1 MTNKTR
7 TLDYQDN
14 KSSKFWEVTQTGN
27 TVTVRYGKTGTTGQ
41 TQDKTFADAAEANKH
56 IAKLIAEKTGKGYVE
71 RGAASSFQAGQSTLV
86 ATESEVLNAVPP
98 KVASTKA
105 PAKAVTASK
114 ATKAEKPKAPLQ
126 DPEATPESLLAL
138 FGKDDATNRLLAKH
152 PRASSK
158 LLEKLS
164 HSSDKGTRQAVAE
177 NPNAPSKVL
186 QKLGAQFPSQLLNN
200 PALDWM
206 VLENPGL
213 FSEIPEETLT
223 AIAKR
228 EDCPPEMLGYLA
240 WAGHGKGLLMSL
252 LQNGSTPA
260 AAIAYLK
267 NTTPEVLSERYEVSE
282 DAVREI
288 VSNLVPM
295 HVTVANS
302 MSLEQA
308 ELLMSLEL
316 AARLK
321 GAGDDDWKLLSAA
334 DIPRKILDDVIAF
347 ELLNHWRL
355 LPIDM
360 PTLILEILAARDDR
374 ALSAVQKHTLC
385 PAYLKTIKT
394 SQDAVK
400 LISDS
405 PPDSIAEDELSK
417 TESILMRLLLS
428 EHSRCKGMW
437 DRDQLMLEVAR
448 LPNESVLEWISQE
461 SSISEQVATE
471 ILEHAI
477 SAGYRWALYSL
488 AENESTSRKVLEKL
502 FLEFNSG
509 KDFLGANICAALARN
524 PSTPEVAIEYFFS
537 NLKSSDRYG
546 VAGSLAENKSTTSQG
561 LDLLADKYGR
571 SMYERLVGHS
581 NASPDLLMRIAKRK
595 DRRFFDG
602 ILKNQNA
609 SVDVLIFVA
618 QNADSD
624 GFDYHGWMKIFLNH
638 RNATTEVFD
647 ALIGNKHIVDE
658 DVIKVLSKDDRL
670 SEGAM
675 MKILKF
681 KKLDAEIKKNIIRN
695 KSVTTNVLKK
705 LAVDGDSDVQNIA
718 QRKLKIFEKNTQETH
733 DV

>member
-477 SAGYRWALYSL
+477 SGGLSL
-488 AENESTSRKVLEKL
+488 GFV
-502 FLEFNSG
+502 
-509 KDFLGANICAALARN
+509 FLG
-524 PSTPEVAIEYFFS
+524 
-537 NLKSSDRYG
+537 
-546 VAGSLAENKSTTSQG
+546 
-561 LDLLADKYGR
+561 
-571 SMYERLVGHS
+571 
-581 NASPDLLMRIAKRK
+581 
-595 DRRFFDG
+595 
-602 ILKNQNA
+602 
-609 SVDVLIFVA
+609 
-618 QNADSD
+618 
-624 GFDYHGWMKIFLNH
+624 
-638 RNATTEVFD
+638 
-647 ALIGNKHIVDE
+647 
-658 DVIKVLSKDDRL
+658 
-670 SEGAM
+670 
-675 MKILKF
+675 
-681 KKLDAEIKKNIIRN
+681 
-695 KSVTTNVLKK
+695 
-705 LAVDGDSDVQNIA
+705 
-718 QRKLKIFEKNTQETH
+718 
-733 DV
+733 